1 MAIVVGFTQRPES
14 LAALDRAVE
23 EANLR
28 RVPLHIVQTLRESPG
43 DNPSQ
48 VQDLTERVA
57 QLRQRGESI
66 EDGLRQQG
74 IDAHFRLLESDPAAP
89 ARQLLAYAEELPAE
103 LIIIGLRRRS
113 PVGKLVLGSV
123 SQDILL
129 GAECPVLA
137 IKSRDDQPVTPR

>member
-14 LAALDRAVE
+14 RAALDRAAE

-28 RVPLHIVQTLRESPG
+28 KVPLHIIETLRESPG

-48 VQDLTERVA
+48 VKALTERID
-57 QLRQRGESI
+57 QLRESGTAM
-66 EDGLRQQG
+66 EARLRQQG
-74 IDAHFRLLESDPAAP
+74 IDAHYQLLEADADSP
-89 ARQLLAYAEELPAE
+89 ARQLLAFADELPAD
-103 LIIIGLRRRS
+103 LIVIGLRRRS

-137 IKSRDDQPVTPR
+137 IKASKD